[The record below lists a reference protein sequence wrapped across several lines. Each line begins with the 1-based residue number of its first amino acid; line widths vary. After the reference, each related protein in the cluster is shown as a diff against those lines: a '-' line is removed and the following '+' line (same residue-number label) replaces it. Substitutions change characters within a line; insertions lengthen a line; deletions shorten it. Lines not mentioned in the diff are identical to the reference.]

1 METNQDRPAA
11 FFPVSVIGGNL
22 LPAPGPYV
30 REDQLDARLQ
40 AQRRTDTKIRS
51 TAELDAALH
60 ASKGNT
66 QHAVTL
72 WIMTGLEH
80 DAALCLRGRR
90 QRGRCPQCNANRREA
105 YNAGVRSP
113 SCRMVV

>member
-1 METNQDRPAA
+1 METSSRPPA

-40 AQRRTDTKIRS
+40 AQHRTEAKIRS
-51 TAELDAALH
+51 TVELDAAVQ

-66 QHAVTL
+66 QHATTL
-72 WIMTGLEH
+72 WIRTGLEREVLH
-80 DAALCLRGRR
+80 R
-90 QRGRCPQCNANRREA
+90 QRG
-105 YNAGVRSP
+105 GG
-113 SCRMVV
+113 